1 MFTSSEDIGMEF
13 GVKKFEVVLKKGK
26 LVKFDG
32 IHLPSQEIMKKVDE
46 NEYNYLGIL
55 ELDEI
60 REHEM
65 KIKVTA
71 EYKRRLKLIMK

>member
-1 MFTSSEDIGMEF
+1 
-13 GVKKFEVVLKKGK
+13 
-26 LVKFDG
+26 
-32 IHLPSQEIMKKVDE
+32 MKKVDE